1 MNRRALF
8 CALLVLPLAACGSS
22 ASTSTQQPPATTTT
36 ITKPQQMT
44 ITVFHSDGVTVSP
57 EAVQVPKT
65 EATAA
70 ASLKALGIDAT
81 VTISDGTATVDLAQ
95 PTPAQIQEIVYTL
108 TQYPSVQSVVIGGKT
123 YTRADLDPHLQPI
136 FVETPAAHAHVPPSF
151 DVSGSASVFEA
162 TLVVELK
169 QGGKVVLKTVT
180 ASEGAPNRGTFDT
193 VVHAPAA
200 GDATVVVFAPS
211 AEDGSP
217 QHEIDVP
224 VTVSP

>member
-1 MNRRALF
+1 
-8 CALLVLPLAACGSS
+8 
-22 ASTSTQQPPATTTT
+22 
-36 ITKPQQMT
+36 MT

-57 EAVQVPKT
+57 EAVQVPQT
-65 EATAA
+65 AAIAA

-81 VTISDGTATVDLAQ
+81 VTISNGTATVDLSE

-108 TQYPSVQSVVIGGKT
+108 TQYPSVQRVVIGGKT

-136 FVETPAAHAHVPPSF
+136 FVETPAAHAHVAPSF
-151 DVSGSASVFEA
+151 HVSGSASVFEA
-162 TLVVELK
+162 TFVVELV
-169 QGGKVVLKTVT
+169 QGGKVVLKNTVT

-193 VVHAPAA
+193 VLHAPSA
-200 GDATVVVFAPS
+200 GAATVVAFAPS

-224 VTVSP
+224 VTVNGQ

>member
-1 MNRRALF
+1 LF
-8 CALLVLPLAACGSS
+8 CALLVLPLAACRS
-22 ASTSTQQPPATTTT
+22 STSTQPPTTTT
-36 ITKPQQMT
+36 TAPTTTVTPQMT

-81 VTISDGTATVDLAQ
+81 VTISDGTATVDLAD
-95 PTPAQIQEIVYTL
+95 PTPAEIQEIVYTL
-108 TQYPSVQSVVIGGKT
+108 TQYPSVQRVVIGGKT

-136 FVETPAAHAHVPPSF
+136 FVEMPAAHAHVAPSF
-151 DVSGSASVFEA
+151 HVTGSASVFEA
-162 TLVVELK
+162 TFIVELM
-169 QGGKVVLKTVT
+169 QGGKVVVKNTVT

-193 VVHAPAA
+193 VLHAPTA
-200 GDATVVVFAPS
+200 GAATVVAFAPS

-224 VTVSP
+224 VTVDGQ

>member
-1 MNRRALF
+1 
-8 CALLVLPLAACGSS
+8 
-22 ASTSTQQPPATTTT
+22 
-36 ITKPQQMT
+36 MT

-81 VTISDGTATVDLAQ
+81 VTISDGTATVDLAE

-108 TQYPSVQSVVIGGKT
+108 TQYPSVQRVVIGGKT
-123 YTRADLDPHLQPI
+123 CTRADLDPHLQPI
-136 FVETPAAHAHVPPSF
+136 FVETPAAHAHVATSF
-151 DVSGSASVFEA
+151 HVSGSASVFEA
-162 TLVVELK
+162 TFVVELV
-169 QGGKVVLKTVT
+169 QGGKVVVKNTVT

-193 VVHAPAA
+193 VLHAPAA
-200 GDATVVVFAPS
+200 GDATVVAFAPS

-224 VTVSP
+224 VTVTP